1 MARGGVTLS
10 RGLLCQ
16 KWKPLD
22 ISGTHL
28 HLVTQ
33 LLRLINCCNSFFFQH
48 ASYEPPDE
56 DEENELDYYSDGE
69 HALYSPLQK
78 LPGGLNR

>member
-1 MARGGVTLS
+1 MPKVETLRHLGHPS
-10 RGLLCQ
+10 PLSDAVVKVDKLL
-16 KWKPLD
+16 
-22 ISGTHL
+22 
-28 HLVTQ
+28 Q
-33 LLRLINCCNSFFFQH
+33 LIFLQH